1 MSWDG
6 SESQLQLGQTTAATL
21 LVKGKPDAIA
31 QNAVA
36 IRSRGEAM
44 AQAGDALKDIDSG
57 AWVGDAGEAFREK
70 FSYEPG
76 RWHDAAEAFEA
87 AAQALDDYA
96 SMLRWAQDEAVEA
109 IDLWEKA
116 QQETD
121 RAVTAHNASVDAA
134 NAQKQANAAAGNFN
148 MVQVAPFSDPGEGG
162 REAAREVLNHARMEL
177 ALELVR
183 VVTVLQNRA
192 DEAPEQSMWADI
204 GDAFGAAFDFVV
216 DFGQGLWDVASG
228 TAEFLWAISPHH
240 LITDPE
246 NYLRTW
252 EALGQTVV
260 SAFEDPI
267 GFAKQMIGW
276 EHWQNGEPGRALGN
290 IVGNILSPTK
300 ATGALGKAGR
310 ADVDT
315 SSRAHDG
322 SGDPFSD
329 AARQDRIDRYG
340 EPNPDS
346 DWLVDDPTPRER
358 QPGLNRGD
366 PRVDDL
372 IGDSTPHGRY
382 EGNVDGWKAQYEH
395 RDRFIELGNGE
406 LVPEMKYPT
415 AENGHP
421 NGFES
426 AGAKRPDWLEP
437 GQRVDRFGGEGGQ
450 YAAPEGASWES
461 RALPPHSVNQ
471 PYHAYEVAKPIPAY
485 SGPAAPWFGHPGGGM
500 QYYFGGRHT
509 LEELLDNGYLVEV
522 TA

>member
-1 MSWDG
+1 MSWSPG
-6 SESQLQLGQTTAATL
+6 QPVQLELGQTTEATL
-21 LVKGKPDAIA
+21 LVQGRPDAIA

-87 AAQALDDYA
+87 TAQALDNYA

-109 IDLWEKA
+109 IELWEKA
-116 QQETD
+116 QQETQ
-121 RAVTAHNASVDAA
+121 RAVTAHNAAVDAA
-134 NAQKQANAAAGNFN
+134 NAQNQANAAAGNSN

-162 REAAREVLNHARMEL
+162 REAAREVLEHARLEL

-183 VVTVLQNRA
+183 VVSVLQNRA

-246 NYLRTW
+246 GYVKTW
-252 EALGQTVV
+252 EALGQTMV

-290 IVGNILSPTK
+290 IVGNLLSPTK
-300 ATGALGKAGR
+300 AAGALGR
-310 ADVDT
+310 PRRRRHLQ
-315 SSRAHDG
+315 SR
-322 SGDPFSD
+322 
-329 AARQDRIDRYG
+329 
-340 EPNPDS
+340 
-346 DWLVDDPTPRER
+346 PRR
-358 QPGLNRGD
+358 R
-366 PRVDDL
+366 
-372 IGDSTPHGRY
+372 
-382 EGNVDGWKAQYEH
+382 
-395 RDRFIELGNGE
+395 
-406 LVPEMKYPT
+406 
-415 AENGHP
+415 
-421 NGFES
+421 
-426 AGAKRPDWLEP
+426 
-437 GQRVDRFGGEGGQ
+437 
-450 YAAPEGASWES
+450 
-461 RALPPHSVNQ
+461 
-471 PYHAYEVAKPIPAY
+471 KPQ
-485 SGPAAPWFGHPGGGM
+485 S
-500 QYYFGGRHT
+500 
-509 LEELLDNGYLVEV
+509 
-522 TA
+522 